1 MKAALTATARHATA
15 RQTALPRNLWRVR
28 PNFASSIRQAAVD
41 EASARAPCCSGY
53 AFSTSTTSRYAEETS
68 QKSTDGEKEKGK
80 SKRSGKSRESSS
92 SNSSDTGTAG
102 RSPFAVFVQT
112 LREELQKSRELQ
124 DNVKQLQG
132 QAGAAMDSEAAKRAR
147 ALYEKARVSRSTL
160 MDVSTLTLLCFAA
173 QSQHRK

>member
-1 MKAALTATARHATA
+1 MKAVLTATARRATA

-28 PNFASSIRQAAVD
+28 PNFASSIGHAAVD
-41 EASARAPCCSGY
+41 DVSARAPCCSGY
-53 AFSTSTTSRYAEETS
+53 AFSTSTRSQYAEETS
-68 QKSTDGEKEKGK
+68 QKSTDGEKAKGK
-80 SKRSGKSRESSS
+80 SRSSGKSRESSS

-160 MDVSTLTLLCFAA
+160 MDVSIANIVMLCSSKPA
-173 QSQHRK
+173 